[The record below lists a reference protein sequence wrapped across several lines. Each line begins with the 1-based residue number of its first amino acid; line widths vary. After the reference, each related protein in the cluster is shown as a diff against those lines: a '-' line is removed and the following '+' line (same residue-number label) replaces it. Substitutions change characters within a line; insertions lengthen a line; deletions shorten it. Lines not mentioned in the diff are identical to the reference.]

1 MLSKHGGHCILVISE
16 TKTHD
21 KVGEEIKYNG
31 LLQRLWRDW
40 HSKWTTNHH
49 LYKWGIQVVVGI
61 QKDHIEVAQR
71 LDQLD
76 LPLSLKGRVVA
87 LDLVLGTNTKGKGFL
102 HCFIVGTYAPW
113 NPLQSIKLLA
123 WDDKNMQWSGFVLM
137 VDGGR
142 PKCNSIW
149 HGESIWRC
157 WCEKTICSVPNT
169 VYARNRSVVRTQTW

>member
-1 MLSKHGGHCILVISE
+1 MLSKHGGHVVFLSSLKRKHTTKLGRKLNTTDYYNVFEE
-16 TKTHD
+16 T
-21 KVGEEIKYNG
+21 GI
-31 LLQRLWRDW
+31 Q
-40 HSKWTTNHH
+40 KWTTNHH

-123 WDDKNMQWSGFVLM
+123 
-137 VDGGR
+137 
-142 PKCNSIW
+142 
-149 HGESIWRC
+149 
-157 WCEKTICSVPNT
+157 
-169 VYARNRSVVRTQTW
+169 